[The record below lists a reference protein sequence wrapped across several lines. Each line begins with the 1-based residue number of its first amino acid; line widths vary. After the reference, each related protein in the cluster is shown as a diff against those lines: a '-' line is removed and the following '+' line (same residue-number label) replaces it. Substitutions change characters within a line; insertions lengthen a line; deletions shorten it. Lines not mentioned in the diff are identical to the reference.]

1 MRWYGRL
8 RRKSE
13 IAFVRRRGRR
23 VALPSLAAYAVAA
36 RDRRTRV
43 AVTVGKG
50 VGGAVVRN
58 LVRRRIVGA
67 LEALGGD
74 AERPSVILIVA
85 QPPAASLPYARLA
98 ADVAAALARLRGP
111 ADVRRAACALIDVYQ
126 RALSPLLGA
135 NCRFYPSCSQYA
147 KEAVLKHGLLRGG
160 VFAVRRVVRCHPW
173 NPGGVDNVP

>member
-8 RRKSE
+8 RRKGE

-23 VALPSLAAYAVAA
+23 VFFPSLAAYAVAA

-67 LEALGGD
+67 LEALGG
-74 AERPSVILIVA
+74 AEVPSVMLFVA
-85 QPPAASLPYARLA
+85 QPPAASMPYERVA
-98 ADVAAALARLRGP
+98 ADVAAALARLAQAG
-111 ADVRRAACALIDVYQ
+111 
-126 RALSPLLGA
+126 
-135 NCRFYPSCSQYA
+135 
-147 KEAVLKHGLLRGG
+147 
-160 VFAVRRVVRCHPW
+160 
-173 NPGGVDNVP
+173 